1 MEYNYKTV
9 LARFRENLMENEKAE
24 ATIRKYIYET
34 ERLIEFLG
42 EREIKKELILEYR
55 ESLQE
60 KCEARTVNGKLSA
73 VNSFLS
79 FIGKSECRV
88 KFLKVQHQVFI
99 AENRELSQKEYKRLL
114 YEAKKKGDERLY
126 YLMLT
131 IGNTGIRVS
140 ELKYITVEAV
150 KRGRAEI
157 FLKGK
162 NRTVLIPKGLKCC
175 LEVYARKIRKSRGCI
190 FCTRSGAPMDRSNI
204 CHEMKRLC
212 ERANVDSNKV
222 FPHNLR
228 HLFARTY
235 YAVEKNLAHL
245 ADILGHSSVET
256 TRIYVAASVRE
267 HENTFHKMRLII

>member
-1 MEYNYKTV
+1 MENNYKTL
-9 LARFRENLMENEKAE
+9 LASFRKDLAENEKAE
-24 ATIRKYIYET
+24 ATIRKYLHEA
-34 ERLIEFLG
+34 EKLIEFLNG
-42 EREIKKELILEYR
+42 REIRKELIIEYR
-55 ESLQE
+55 ELLQE
-60 KCEARTVNGKLSA
+60 KYGARTVNGKLSA
-73 VNSFLS
+73 VNAFLS
-79 FIGKSECRV
+79 FIEKSECRV

-114 YEAKKKGDERLY
+114 CEAKRRGDERLY

-131 IGNTGIRVS
+131 ICNTGIRVS

-162 NRTVLIPKGLKCC
+162 NRTVLIPKELKAC
-175 LEVYARKIRKSRGCI
+175 LGVYLRKTHKKRGCI

-204 CHEMKRLC
+204 CHEMKKLC
-212 ERANVDSNKV
+212 ERAKVDSNKV

-235 YAVEKNLAHL
+235 YAVEKSLAHL

-267 HENTFHKMRLII
+267 HENTFHKMQLII

>member
-1 MEYNYKTV
+1 MEKSYEAEV
-9 LARFRENLMENEKAE
+9 SGFRRELIESEKAE
-24 ATIRKYIYET
+24 ATIRKYLLEA
-34 ERLIEFLG
+34 ENLLEFLAG
-42 EREIKKELILEYR
+42 EELTKERILAYR
-55 ESLQE
+55 EALQ
-60 KCEARTVNGKLSA
+60 KNCRARTVNSKLSA
-73 VNSFLS
+73 VNMFLK
-79 FIGKSECRV
+79 FLGLERCRV

-114 YEAKKKGDERLY
+114 GEAKRKGDDRLY

-131 IGNTGIRVS
+131 ICNTGIRVS

-157 FLKGK
+157 YLKGK
-162 NRTVLIPKGLKCC
+162 NRTVLIPRELRRLLG
-175 LEVYARKIRKSRGCI
+175 EYIRRNGRKSGCV

-212 ERANVDSNKV
+212 ERANVDASKV

-245 ADILGHSSVET
+245 ADVLGHSSVET

-267 HENTFHKMRLII
+267 HENTFRKMQLIA